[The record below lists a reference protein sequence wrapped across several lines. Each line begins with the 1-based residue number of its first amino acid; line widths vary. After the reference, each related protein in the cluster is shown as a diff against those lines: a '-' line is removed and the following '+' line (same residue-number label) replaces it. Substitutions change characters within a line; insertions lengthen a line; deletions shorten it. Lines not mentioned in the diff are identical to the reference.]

1 MDAVALLVIAVIW
14 IAISVFLAVYLG
26 RTPKGRAWI
35 KLAWHYRKVRRAMLA
50 FAVFLAL
57 IVAGYALFP
66 HDATDDVLDSRQV
79 FKNYS
84 KAMVK
89 NLAAGNFI
97 SLDSLCELTNSV
109 PELAYSLPGLL
120 EIYNEEVQRPTLPRL
135 VRLDDTLWL
144 SFDGYKQ
151 FKNRGIRI
159 VKKVQQRLGP
169 RYLVKIDSRGE
180 KHRLE
185 LIYKGAPWSIEQLCG
200 LPVMEASIKENV
212 DPALLMA
219 IIRHTS
225 NFDLKYRGPR
235 GEGLLALDSGEGLSQ
250 VYAGAA
256 MLAAYLSQ
264 EKTVE
269 DAVAQMYPARE
280 RGGLHEEWRNNPLK
294 QAWIEEVL
302 KDVPYYRANG
312 LVKN

>member
-1 MDAVALLVIAVIW
+1 MALLVIAVIW

-26 RTPKGRAWI
+26 HTPKGRAWI

-50 FAVFLAL
+50 LAVFLAL

-66 HDATDDVLDSRQV
+66 HDATDDVLDSRQI

-185 LIYKGAPWSIEQLCG
+185 LVYKGAPWSIEQLCG

-225 NFDLKYRGPR
+225 NFNLDYRSPR

-280 RGGLHEEWRNNPLK
+280 RGSLHEEWRNNPLK

-302 KDVPYYRANG
+302 KDVSYYRANG
-312 LVKN
+312 LVRD